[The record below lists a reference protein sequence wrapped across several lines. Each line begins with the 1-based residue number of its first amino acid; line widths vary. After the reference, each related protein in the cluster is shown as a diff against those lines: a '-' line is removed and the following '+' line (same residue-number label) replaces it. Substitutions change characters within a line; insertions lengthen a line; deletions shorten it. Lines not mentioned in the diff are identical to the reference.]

1 MLDYQRVKNDTI
13 VDDERSFIFLLCH
26 HWCNSE
32 IDNQWQKTPERVPY
46 KNIVLGLFVNE
57 MLLQLIGNI
66 LVKGTNKAIPRY
78 LFYKYTT
85 LNFGLFYLFVLL
97 KLISYFSLANILL
110 QSSLMTPMDEQSSV
124 ILKNNM
130 PGYLSFLTES
140 QIHTLI
146 SCLNMTYSISWEFDS
161 RPGLKFLVQK
171 VAGLEKAAN
180 LYKQAGGAWTLI
192 IVVLFEICIHRT
204 SLMNS
209 DQIKTII
216 EKKSASNNTEEFIL
230 ELKHIFDDACQK
242 YVEIVLDKTGTHC
255 IIDRAGDKPVF
266 FFVAQNDDLF
276 ETTEK
281 TTAFKFEDFKK
292 IYPNAPL
299 TSKSENSESDVD
311 DDDAIYSIASCKNL
325 DNLIE
330 EYKKR
335 KHANSMPGQPDSA
348 EKNEENLPAE
358 IEEQRQTSMNK
369 VCNYKIF
376 NYLFNYTFFN

>member
-1 MLDYQRVKNDTI
+1 
-13 VDDERSFIFLLCH
+13 
-26 HWCNSE
+26 
-32 IDNQWQKTPERVPY
+32 
-46 KNIVLGLFVNE
+46 
-57 MLLQLIGNI
+57 
-66 LVKGTNKAIPRY
+66 
-78 LFYKYTT
+78 
-85 LNFGLFYLFVLL
+85 
-97 KLISYFSLANILL
+97 
-110 QSSLMTPMDEQSSV
+110 MDEQSSE
-124 ILKNNM
+124 IFKKNM
-130 PGYLSFLTES
+130 PGYLSSLTES

-161 RPGLKFLVQK
+161 RPGLKFLIQK

-192 IVVLFEICIHRT
+192 VVVLFEICIHRT

-209 DQIKTII
+209 DQIRRII
-216 EKKSASNNTEEFIL
+216 DKKSPANDTEGFIL
-230 ELKHIFDDACQK
+230 ELKHTFDDACQK

-266 FFVAQNDDLF
+266 FFVAQNDDIF

-281 TTAFKFEDFKK
+281 ATAFKFEDFKK

-299 TSKSENSESDVD
+299 TSKSENSESDD
-311 DDDAIYSIASCKNL
+311 EEDDDAVYAIASCKNL

-335 KHANSMPGQPDSA
+335 KHANSMPGQPDSV
-348 EKNEENLPAE
+348 EKYEENLPAE

-369 VCNYKIF
+369 VCNYLIF
-376 NYLFNYTFFN
+376 DNLFNYNFF